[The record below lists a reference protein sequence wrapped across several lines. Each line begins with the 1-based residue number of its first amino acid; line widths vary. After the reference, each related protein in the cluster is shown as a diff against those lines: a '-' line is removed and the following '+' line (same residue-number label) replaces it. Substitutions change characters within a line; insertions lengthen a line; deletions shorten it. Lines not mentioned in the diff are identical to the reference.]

1 MKTSYNLENHSDGD
15 DRQVY
20 NKVENSFSVREN
32 GAPFSS
38 MADLDVS
45 DVIIKTEA
53 ENEDTRDRHND
64 SLITDLDDVSVLC
77 HEEEKPRS
85 ECFNDSSSKNNH
97 INVLDG
103 VNTLSENG
111 LHKAANEDETLN
123 NGCEIELNA
132 STNIHEVSKMGL
144 NSEEMERK
152 KLTNPSEEKE
162 SVQDVDMEAVKDY
175 VLKIVN
181 RAREI
186 VQKESENSTKPKNHR
201 STKPWA
207 QRLLE
212 IFCFRRK

>member
-53 ENEDTRDRHND
+53 ENE
-64 SLITDLDDVSVLC
+64 
-77 HEEEKPRS
+77 
-85 ECFNDSSSKNNH
+85 DSSSKNNH